1 MVITDP
7 EGVLHNPLYLVSWAV
22 MIVALVLTI
31 VSMLDYFVKARELLG
46 FTSASRKADR
56 AEIVLED
63 AVDLDACRVSAA
75 DVVAAAREARKT
87 VATAE
92 SLTGGMVAAALTSVP
107 GSSAV
112 VRGGVVSYVDD
123 VKHAVLGVD
132 AGTLARCGAVSGE
145 VACQMAQ
152 GAKDDLQ
159 ADVAVAVTGIA
170 GPGGAEE
177 GKPVGTVWLAVADAQ
192 GVRAELCRFPGD
204 RSEVRTRTV
213 LRALAALKA
222 SLDGRQ

>member
-1 MVITDP
+1 MD
-7 EGVLHNPLYLVSWAV
+7 
-22 MIVALVLTI
+22 
-31 VSMLDYFVKARELLG
+31 
-46 FTSASRKADR
+46 
-56 AEIVLED
+56 
-63 AVDLDACRVSAA
+63 
-75 DVVAAAREARKT
+75 
-87 VATAE
+87 
-92 SLTGGMVAAALTSVP
+92 VP
-107 GSSAV
+107 GKLHRAGFIGSANQI
-112 VRGGVVSYVDD
+112 
-123 VKHAVLGVD
+123 ALE
-132 AGTLARCGAVSGE
+132 SG
-145 VACQMAQ
+145 
-152 GAKDDLQ
+152 

>member
-1 MVITDP
+1 M
-7 EGVLHNPLYLVSWAV
+7 
-22 MIVALVLTI
+22 
-31 VSMLDYFVKARELLG
+31 
-46 FTSASRKADR
+46 
-56 AEIVLED
+56 
-63 AVDLDACRVSAA
+63 
-75 DVVAAAREARKT
+75 
-87 VATAE
+87 
-92 SLTGGMVAAALTSVP
+92 
-107 GSSAV
+107 
-112 VRGGVVSYVDD
+112 
-123 VKHAVLGVD
+123 KHAVLGVD
-132 AGTLARCGAVSGE
+132 AGVLERQGAVSEE